1 MSQPKGLSTMNH
13 VAYFRVST
21 NDQSIASQ
29 RSVLLSSV
37 GLTKFDKEFS
47 DVGISGAT
55 LANSRKGFG
64 DLKAYLRK
72 GDTLHIY
79 SLDRLGRDAIDIQMV
94 VRDLLEDGVKVFVV
108 GIGALDAM
116 AGQIVVA
123 VLAQVAQL
131 ERTRINE
138 RTAAG
143 RKIAKETFAKTGKTH
158 KGKLSLGRPRKI
170 DCKEV
175 TLWRKANNASIAGAA
190 AHFGISVA
198 SVKRCAT
205 Q

>member
-1 MSQPKGLSTMNH
+1 MSYLEEQLTMSQ

-21 NDQSIASQ
+21 SDQSIASQ
-29 RSVLLSSV
+29 RSALLKALD
-37 GLTKFDKEFS
+37 LTKFDKEFS

-64 DLKAYLRK
+64 ELKAYLRE
-72 GDTLHIY
+72 GDTLCVY
-79 SLDRLGRDAIDIQMV
+79 SIDRLGRDAIDIQTV
-94 VRDLLEDGVKVFVV
+94 IRDLLQAGINVHVV
-108 GIGALDAM
+108 GLGLLTQGA
-116 AGQIVVA
+116 GEIVVA

-143 RKIAKETFAKTGKTH
+143 RKLAKETLVKTGKTH
-158 KGKLSLGRPRKI
+158 RGKESLGRPKEI
-170 DCKEV
+170 DYKAV
-175 TLWRKANNASIAGAA
+175 TKWRVANAASIASTAC
-190 AHFGISVA
+190 HFGISTA
-198 SVKRCAT
+198 SVKRAAS